1 MIAVEHMDY
10 GALKLVKGEIDV
22 NLMRAHD
29 VLGEFRRNTEDT
41 SQIKL
46 CIILLH
52 QVHGALRVLDFTW
65 ASVLTGV
72 MERMAHVLSESPAK
86 RTDWAYD
93 TLTRSIEQLPGYLNK
108 LQEGEVTPPLE
119 FIPLLNDL
127 RVACGGSI
135 LSEAMIFSQE
145 NPMAVIAPI
154 DSKENNYNVI
164 DVRALAGKLRPV
176 YQAALLVWYRDVHN
190 KAALRRIMEVIVQLQ
205 QSSPSEGLWC
215 AAGEVIEKLLAG
227 DLDSTTSVKL
237 LLGQVERLIRRVME
251 SGPEDLFSNPPTDV
265 IKNLIYYI
273 SFAENRIELS
283 SEISSNQ
290 QDSHT
295 SYNIDGSKS
304 ALLNMAAKAV
314 KDELSWAKRKL
325 DDFAQSNGRHTSNE
339 LYSIMDVLRRVSDT
353 LDMLGRWELR
363 QRVRRQAGI
372 LGSILNEESIL
383 NDPRIMEVANALLYV
398 ESLLGDKQSQIK
410 SLVKESSNDVHHHY
424 QAMREEE
431 YHELCRAIVREVM
444 VDITQVKDDIIAFS
458 KDPDQCELLNSVPR
472 LMHRIIGALTMLSLR
487 RPTIVLKAIY
497 HYISHEILKMRI
509 VPTQEAM
516 DIMADVLT
524 SVEYFLETMI
534 ESQMNLDS
542 LLDMAEGNITAL
554 GYLVDRVDEIVV
566 DVGIKNMLDDGDIT
580 INEEKIDLP
589 SLKDEPFI
597 GEEISIPAVILVD
610 EYTEYAS
617 DSIKNIPSDSD
628 VNPKKNTGVMD
639 GQNEDVVDEIIEI
652 FVEEAVEAIEIINEN
667 YPKWK
672 ENRSDT
678 ESLKTFRRSFH
689 TLKGSG
695 RLVGANIVGELS
707 WAVETLLNKI
717 IEGEVEATPA
727 IDGYIEECLSIIPG
741 LVQKFNVEKIKT
753 EISDDIQAL
762 IDKSTSI
769 VGIHEVTLESDS
781 SIPQVDIEP
790 LSVLDIQE
798 ESIDKM
804 AVDDLISVS
813 DLDQSTRNKSIEDIP
828 YVGHMEY
835 PEVDN
840 IVIEEE
846 APVVDMVLLEIF
858 TNEST
863 WRLKEIREFTSHCY
877 KSNKKDI
884 TESLLRNLHTLHGS
898 SHMAGFTEIA
908 GICAVF
914 DRHFKVASQI
924 QRDVTDDELSLLID
938 LVNLIEEF
946 LCAKCSLNK
955 ILKIDSFMA
964 RYDTLIARI
973 QGLSDANKINHIAA
987 PEEIVVEDLV
997 AESVHNPV
1005 QEIVL
1010 ADLADVDK
1018 EHEEIVF
1025 QVFMEEA
1032 AEILENTEAI
1042 LNQWINAPGIME
1054 PMVRLE
1060 RELHTFKGGARMA
1073 GIVPMGDLSHS
1084 VESLLSSIVSGGIGI
1099 TDEIIQILQQSHD
1112 QLHQMLEQALHRIAV
1127 TPAAELI
1134 SRLEA
1139 LANNSEITHVV
1150 GIEPVF
1156 QDVITKEN
1164 ILPVY
1169 QDLVI
1174 VDSVDSVDSVDLEV
1188 IPVVFDIPHKFNEN
1202 PVSNDTYLL
1211 NSEQEVTSE
1220 KTLKDQVRIKA
1231 DVLDNLVNQAG
1242 ELSISRTR
1250 LEQQINMLRFG
1261 LNEMKQTVDRLRD
1274 KIRHLDIETE
1284 AQILFRYQEVS
1295 NQGEEFDPLEFDRFS
1310 LVQQLSRGMMEG
1322 TSDLSSIQD
1331 QFEKQVEDAEVLL
1344 LQQAN
1349 INTELQEIMIGT
1361 RLLPFSSV
1369 SNRIKRLV
1377 RQISRET
1384 GKVIDFD
1391 VIGDNVEMD
1400 RTVLDK
1406 ITAPLEH
1413 MIRNAID
1420 HGIEDLSKRRSLG
1433 KPDKGRI
1440 SLSLTKEGVEMVLKM
1455 QDDGAG
1461 FNLQAIR
1468 RTAIER
1474 GLVTENQMVDDQMLI
1489 QFSLEAGFSTAAKV
1503 TQISGRGVGMDV
1515 VNNEIKQLGGSLHID
1530 SKPDQ
1535 GSTFTIRFPVALS
1548 VARALVVKEYSQEY
1562 AILNSNIAG
1571 VMRVDHPTLMRA
1583 YDEPAP
1589 VLEYASE
1596 NYPIH
1601 LLHRFLSGEE
1611 STLPDEQARHL
1622 FLMVHGGGQRAA
1634 LRIDSFIESREVVV
1648 KSLGLQLSGIR
1659 SMMGATIMGNGNVV
1673 LILDIPALL
1682 RMHVADAQ
1690 NRLQNDSL
1698 PEETAP
1704 LQQEIH
1710 HHVTTVMV
1718 VDDSIT
1724 VRKVTSR
1731 LLERHN
1737 MKVIIAK
1744 DGIDALEVLQ
1754 HNIPDVMLLDIEMP
1768 RMDGFEL
1775 ASVIRNEDRLK
1786 HIPII
1791 MITSRTGDKHRDHAI
1806 RIGVNMYLGKPY
1818 QEDVLM
1824 EHIYSFVKSNQTQA
1838 DLSLVVQ

>member
-29 VLGEFRRNTEDT
+29 TLSAFRKNTEDT

-72 MERMAHVLSESPAK
+72 MERMARVLSESPAK
-86 RTDWAYD
+86 RTEWAYD
-93 TLTRSIEQLPGYLNK
+93 TLIRSIEQLPGYLNK
-108 LQEGEVTPPLE
+108 LQEGEVTPPSE

-135 LSEAMIFSQE
+135 LSEAMVFSQE
-145 NPMAVIAPI
+145 NPMAVIAPL
-154 DSKENNYNVI
+154 DPDENNYKVI

-176 YQAALLVWYRDVHN
+176 YQAGLLVWYRDVHN

-205 QSSPSEGLWC
+205 QASPSEGLWC
-215 AAGEVIEKLLAG
+215 AAGEVIEKLLSG
-227 DLDSTTSVKL
+227 DLDSTTSIKL
-237 LLGQVERLIRRVME
+237 LLGQIERLIRRVME

-290 QDSHT
+290 QDSHV
-295 SYNIDGSKS
+295 SNNIDGSKS

-325 DDFAQSNGRHTSNE
+325 DDFAQSNGRHTSDE

-410 SLVKESSNDVHHHY
+410 SLVKESSNNAHHHY

-458 KDPDQCELLNSVPR
+458 KDPNQCKLLSSVPR

-497 HYISHEILKMRI
+497 HYISHEILKIRI
-509 VPTQEAM
+509 IPTQEALE
-516 DIMADVLT
+516 IMADVLT

-566 DVGIKNMLDDGDIT
+566 DVGTQNILDDDGDIV

-589 SLKDEPFI
+589 SL
-597 GEEISIPAVILVD
+597 GEEVSIPEVIFID
-610 EYTEYAS
+610 KSTEYAP
-617 DSIKNIPSDSD
+617 DNIKNIPSGSN
-628 VNPKKNTGVMD
+628 VNSKKDTGVME

-672 ENRSDT
+672 ENRKDT

-695 RLVGANIVGELS
+695 RLVGANVVGELS

-717 IEGEVEATPA
+717 IEGEVGATPA
-727 IDGYIEECLSIIPG
+727 IYGYIEECLSIIPG

-753 EISDDIQAL
+753 EISDDIQSL

-769 VGIHEVTLESDS
+769 VGVHEVTLESEADM
-781 SIPQVDIEP
+781 PAVDLEP
-790 LSVLDIQE
+790 LSVMDLQE
-798 ESIDKM
+798 ESIATM
-804 AVDDLISVS
+804 AVDDITDMS
-813 DLDQSTRNKSIEDIP
+813 DIDQSAGNKFIEGISAIDS
-828 YVGHMEY
+828 MEY
-835 PEVDN
+835 PEIDSLVL
-840 IVIEEE
+840 EEE
-846 APVVDMVLLEIF
+846 TPVVDMVLLEIF

-863 WRLKEIREFTSHCY
+863 WRLKEIREFINNCH
-877 KSNKKDI
+877 KSNKYDI

-924 QRDVTDDELSLLID
+924 QRDVTDDELSLLSD
-938 LVNLIEEF
+938 FVNIVEEF
-946 LCAKCSLNK
+946 LCAKCNLNK
-955 ILKIDSFMA
+955 VPKIDIFMD
-964 RYDTLIARI
+964 RYHTLITRV
-973 QGLSDANKINHIAA
+973 QGLIDINKINHVTA
-987 PEEIVVEDLV
+987 PEEVIVEELV
-997 AESVHNPV
+997 PESIHEPV

-1032 AEILENTEAI
+1032 AEILENTETI
-1042 LNQWINAPGIME
+1042 LHQWINAPGAME

-1073 GIVPMGDLSHS
+1073 GIIPMGDLSHS
-1084 VESLLSSIVSGGIGI
+1084 VESLLSAIVSGDIGI

-1112 QLHQMLEQALHRIAV
+1112 QLHQMLEQALQKIAV
-1127 TPAAELI
+1127 TPAVGLI
-1134 SRLEA
+1134 SRLEV
-1139 LANNSEITHVV
+1139 LANNSEITDVV
-1150 GIEPVF
+1150 GADPVS
-1156 QDVITKEN
+1156 QEIIAKEN
-1164 ILPVY
+1164 VLPVY
-1169 QDLVI
+1169 QDA
-1174 VDSVDSVDSVDLEV
+1174 
-1188 IPVVFDIPHKFNEN
+1188 VVFDIPHKLNES
-1202 PVSNDTYLL
+1202 PVSDDTHPL
-1211 NSEQEVTSE
+1211 NSEREVTSE

-1231 DVLDNLVNQAG
+1231 DILDNLVNQAG
-1242 ELSISRTR
+1242 ELSISRAR
-1250 LEQQINMLRFG
+1250 LEQQITMLRFG
-1261 LNEMKQTVDRLRD
+1261 LKEMKQTVDRLRD

-1295 NQGEEFDPLEFDRFS
+1295 NQGEDFDPLEFDRFS

-1331 QFEKQVEDAEVLL
+1331 QFEKQVADAEVLL

-1349 INTELQEIMIGT
+1349 INTELQEIMMGT

-1369 SNRIKRLV
+1369 SSRMKRLV

-1384 GKVIDFD
+1384 GKLIDFD

-1420 HGIEDLSKRRSLG
+1420 HGIEDLSKRRNLG

-1440 SLSLTKEGVEMVLKM
+1440 SLILTKEGVEMVLKM

-1474 GLVTENQMVDDQMLI
+1474 GLVTESQMVDDQILI

-1548 VARALVVKEYSQEY
+1548 VARALVVKEYGQEY

-1571 VMRVDHPTLMRA
+1571 VMRVDHPTLMKA

-1589 VLEYASE
+1589 VFEYASE
-1596 NYPIH
+1596 SYPIH
-1601 LLHRFLSGEE
+1601 SLHRFLAGEA
-1611 STLPDEQARHL
+1611 SRLPDEQTRHL
-1622 FLMVHGGGQRAA
+1622 FLMVRGGGQRVA

-1648 KSLGLQLSGIR
+1648 KSLGLQLSGVR
-1659 SMMGATIMGNGNVV
+1659 GMMGATIMGNGNVV

-1682 RMHVADAQ
+1682 RMHVADVQA
-1690 NRLQNDSL
+1690 RLQNNL
-1698 PEETAP
+1698 LHEETEP

-1737 MKVIIAK
+1737 IKVITAK

-1754 HNIPDVMLLDIEMP
+1754 HDIPDVMLLDIEMP

-1775 ASVIRNEDRLK
+1775 ASVIRNEDRLR

-1791 MITSRTGDKHRDHAI
+1791 MITSRTGDKHRDHAM

-1838 DLSLVVQ
+1838 DLSLAVQ